1 MPALTDQHQLLLV
14 AVLICILGIL
24 LVRSGRRTRSKSKP
38 QAKSPFDE
46 LVSLEKLLVEIGSR
60 VESENARASERIDGP
75 RAKCAEYKEQTE
87 QLDERLV
94 SVVEVRHQLEQLSA
108 RVEAMASTW
117 STEQLGDV
125 GTFADDLEKKIKRL
139 ENALPDVASTAE
151 RLPQIMQRLAACE
164 AAISSHASAEGTV
177 GMLRRMEHRVQQ
189 SQLDLKVLR
198 PGGNKPN
205 IFDRVEQIAEE
216 VSVLEEESYDL
227 NPDFQAQRLENL

>member
-14 AVLICILGIL
+14 AALICILGIL
-24 LVRSGRRTRSKSKP
+24 LVRSGRRPRSKSKP
-38 QAKSPFDE
+38 QPKSPFDE

-60 VESENARASERIDGP
+60 VESENARASERTDAP
-75 RAKCAEYKEQTE
+75 QAKLAEYKEQTE

-117 STEQLGDV
+117 STGQLGDV
-125 GTFADDLEKKIKRL
+125 GTFADDLEKKIERL
-139 ENALPDVASTAE
+139 ENALPDVESTAE

-177 GMLRRMEHRVQQ
+177 GMLRRMEQRVQQ
-189 SQLDLKVLR
+189 AQLDFKVLR

-205 IFDRVEQIAEE
+205 IFDRVEQLAEE